1 MGQVTLQNTA
11 AEFLQKSHIAA
22 LDVNYDLTA
31 NWSVGSKYAYRIGQ
45 ESLDRVNPN
54 FFDNPAQLAVLRV
67 DWRFLKEWDTLA
79 EVRTLYL
86 PDLNQNRRGVLAALY
101 RHITKN
107 LKAGVG
113 YNFTDFSDDLTDLKY
128 NHKGVF
134 LNLIGTM

>member
-1 MGQVTLQNTA
+1 VA
-11 AEFLQKSHIAA
+11 
-22 LDVNYDLTA
+22 
-31 NWSVGSKYAYRIGQ
+31 
-45 ESLDRVNPN
+45 
-54 FFDNPAQLAVLRV
+54 RV
-67 DWRFLKEWDTLA
+67 DWRFLKEWDGLA

-86 PDLNQNRRGVLAALY
+86 PDLNQDHRGVLVAIY

>member
-1 MGQVTLQNTA
+1 
-11 AEFLQKSHIAA
+11 
-22 LDVNYDLTA
+22 
-31 NWSVGSKYAYRIGQ
+31 
-45 ESLDRVNPN
+45 VNPN

-67 DWRFLKEWDTLA
+67 DRRFLKEWDSLV
-79 EVRTLYL
+79 ELRTLYL
-86 PDLNQNRRGVLAALY
+86 PDISQRRGGALAAIY

-134 LNLIGTM
+134 VNLIGTM